1 MADGPVASD
10 TMSDQG
16 ALALSFNFSIFR
28 NLFKSFFSNALFH
41 EIEGPGGVK
50 TKCGA
55 CGAKVNAM
63 EFHLCSQMAVRSV
76 EASFAKLRSPV
87 AASI

>member
-1 MADGPVASD
+1 MDDARRG

-28 NLFKSFFSNALFH
+28 NLFKSFFSNALFPRSK
-41 EIEGPGGVK
+41 GPGGVK
-50 TKCGA
+50 TKCA
-55 CGAKVNAM
+55 WRVARVNAM
-63 EFHLCSQMAVRSV
+63 EFPPVLPDGVRSV

>member
-1 MADGPVASD
+1 
-10 TMSDQG
+10 MSDQG

-76 EASFAKLRSPV
+76 EASFAWGSRLS
-87 AASI
+87 AAQHPLGCACSSCA